1 MNSILFTVAI
11 FGIACL
17 LVFGISFIFS
27 GLLGLS
33 RRIFLLP
40 YVIISSAFLL
50 YFFYSAVPVTNNFWT
65 HNWAWGLLIAILAGV
80 FLVKNIWSQPA
91 SQDKRG
97 KGLFFD
103 IFWFGFAYGVIDGLM
118 LNVMPVVVTGNLINQ
133 STTVGNFS
141 IVLLTAV
148 SAIALSLIITLIY
161 HLGYREFRNK
171 SIMLVLLGNTIITLT
186 FIISGN
192 PIAAVIS
199 HTAMHIA
206 AVFRGPETT
215 LQLPPH
221 YEKSEIIY
229 G

>member
-1 MNSILFTVAI
+1 MNSILFTSAI
-11 FGIACL
+11 FGTACL

-40 YVIISSAFLL
+40 YILFSSAFLI
-50 YFFYSAVPVTNNFWT
+50 YFFNSAVPVTYTFWT
-65 HNWAWGLLIAILAGV
+65 HNWAWGLFITLIAGV
-80 FLVKNIWSQPA
+80 FLVRNIYSQPA

-103 IFWFGFAYGVIDGLM
+103 IIWFGFVYGVIDGLM
-118 LNVMPVVVTGNLINQ
+118 LNVMPVVVARNLINQ
-133 STTVGNFS
+133 TLSEGNFS
-141 IVLLTAV
+141 VVLLTAIC
-148 SAIALSLIITLIY
+148 AITASLIITLIY

-171 SIMLVLLGNTIITLT
+171 SILMVLLGNTIITLT

-192 PIAAVIS
+192 PLAAVLS
-199 HTAMHIA
+199 HTAMHVA
-206 AVFRGPETT
+206 AVIRGPETT

-221 YEKSEIIY
+221 YGKQ
-229 G
+229 

>member
-40 YVIISSAFLL
+40 YVVFSSAFLF
-50 YFFYSAVPVTNNFWT
+50 YFFYSAVPVTYNFWT
-65 HNWAWGLLIAILAGV
+65 HNWTWGLLIALIAGV
-80 FLVKNIWSQPA
+80 FLVRNIWSQPA

-118 LNVMPVVVTGNLINQ
+118 LNVMPVVVARNLINQ
-133 STTVGNFS
+133 STTLGSFS
-141 IVLLTAV
+141 IILLTAV
-148 SAIALSLIITLIY
+148 SAIAASLIITLIY

-206 AVFRGPETT
+206 AVIRGPETT

-229 G
+229 C

>member
-1 MNSILFTVAI
+1 MNSIFFTLAI
-11 FGIACL
+11 FGTACL

-40 YVIISSAFLL
+40 YVIVSSAFLV
-50 YFFYSAVPVTNNFWT
+50 YFFYSAVPVTYNFWT
-65 HNWAWGLLIAILAGV
+65 HNWTWGLLITLIAGV
-80 FLVKNIWSQPA
+80 FLVKNIYSQPA

-103 IFWFGFAYGVIDGLM
+103 IFWFGFVYGVIDGLM
-118 LNVMPVVVTGNLINQ
+118 LNVMPVVAAENIINQ
-133 STTVGNFS
+133 SASAGSFS

-148 SAIALSLIITLIY
+148 SAIAASLIITLLY
-161 HLGYREFRNK
+161 HLGYKEFRNK
-171 SIMLVLLGNTIITLT
+171 SILMVLLGNTIITLT

-192 PIAAVIS
+192 PLGAVLS

-206 AVFRGPETT
+206 AVIRGPETT

-221 YEKSEIIY
+221 YRERENK
-229 G
+229 